1 MSGDI
6 IRIEGFSDLPKTL
19 ADADFIAEIVSD
31 TQFYA
36 VASGTGGSSPPSFA
50 QNSSHIKLVS
60 RADSN
65 TSKYVSMRSLQL
77 SLVWDLGKVGMTS

>member
-19 ADADFIAEIVSD
+19 VDADFIAEIVSD

-36 VASGTGGSSPPSFA
+36 VESGTGGPSPPSFA